1 MSQTNTNIKA
11 KTSDP
16 DLVELAGYHSY
27 KDLSKDTIFKVNG
40 TKFLVLDT
48 RYEDP
53 TGLDAMTVQNL
64 KNGEVSIIYQGTQGQ
79 KKNGKM
85 DLLTDAQ
92 LLSDINVRQLEAADS
107 YYVEMKE
114 KYDSLGGVTSVAG
127 NSLGGPL
134 ASSIV
139 VKHPEDEDNLRCVT
153 LDPALLP
160 KGMMDPNKEYKNIIN
175 YYGDNDVLTTALIG
189 LDLDKRIPGE
199 RRDISFGFPFADD
212 KLKNL
217 GPFHTGFYGDNEHYV
232 VAGEKINVAAD
243 DHIITSIWTGE
254 PLYSGNTERIDIT
267 PEALAKLSKAMIG
280 DDLSVHGKYT
290 SIDSYMNKSQSLVEQ
305 EGERFTARLNELQ
318 DKIEEITES
327 HFSHPLFKGMST
339 LAAPILLELDIWIA
353 LLGKAESFV
362 RSINKV
368 LDSPPLELVEHI
380 VNIDLNVANIFEPP
394 RELLSQFKENIVDLL
409 QGFKQLSE
417 HLIPTLL
424 SGGKQVVEDVFVND
438 LNAHYKIVN
447 QNIEKVS
454 KHIELFNFKT
464 NFVRAEMVMRD
475 KNLAESITNKGSL
488 LAVAPSMLNS
498 SGEPLTESDHMLVGM
513 KLGDLILDES
523 IAILTAFGNN
533 IIQAVVGTLI
543 GIVSALEGSL
553 EATILQIKSKAK
565 IDSVAIPMDFLGLYS
580 NLANKVNAIAES
592 AIAPLEEITGTLG
605 GVRDGLTRVFFGFP
619 NIVNEFKP
627 FLQNAILDQ
636 FKLAEINILN
646 GVSSSLHGELVLL
659 FEDIIYQL
667 SEHKGNSITA
677 LHDTSQKVKADLETV
692 REQIERITFS

>member
-1 MSQTNTNIKA
+1 MTNKINEKVT
-11 KTSDP
+11 DP
-16 DLVELAGYHSY
+16 DLVELAGLHVYQNPQIY
-27 KDLSKDTIFKVNG
+27 DDPLEVNG
-40 TKFLVLDT
+40 KTFRVLDT
-48 RYEDP
+48 RYDHP
-53 TGLDAMTVQNL
+53 SGLDAMTVKCL
-64 KNGEVSIIYQGTQGQ
+64 ETGEISVIYQGTQADA
-79 KKNGKM
+79 KYGKQ
-85 DLLTDAQ
+85 DLKADAQ
-92 LLSDINVRQLEAADS
+92 LLSDLDVEQLDAAEE

-114 KYDSLGGVTSVAG
+114 RYEHEGGVSYVAG

-134 ASSIV
+134 ASNV
-139 VKHPEDEDNLRCVT
+139 VVEHPEDDIRCVT
-153 LDPALLP
+153 LNPALLP
-160 KGMMDPNKEYKNIIN
+160 KGKMDPNREYSNIVN
-175 YYGDNDVLTTALIG
+175 YFGSNDVLTKGLISLG
-189 LDLDKRIPGE
+189 LDDRIPGE
-199 RRDISFGFPFADD
+199 RRDISFGAPYAGLQF
-212 KLKNL
+212 NNI
-217 GPFHTGFYGDNEHYV
+217 GPFHTGYYGNNKPYV
-232 VAGEKINVAAD
+232 VAGEKINVSAD
-243 DHIITSIWTGE
+243 DHIISSIWTGE

-267 PEALAKLSKAMIG
+267 PEALDKLSNALIG

-290 SIDSYMNKSQSLVEQ
+290 SIDSYMNKSKLLVEQ
-305 EGERFTARLNELQ
+305 EGERFSARLNELQ

-327 HFSHPLFKGMST
+327 HFSHPLFKGIST

-380 VNIDLNVANIFEPP
+380 ININLNVANIFEPP

-447 QNIEKVS
+447 LNIEKVS

-475 KNLAESITNKGSL
+475 KNLADSITNKGSL

-533 IIQAVVGTLI
+533 VIQAVVGTLI

-646 GVSSSLHGELVLL
+646 GVSSSLHGELELL